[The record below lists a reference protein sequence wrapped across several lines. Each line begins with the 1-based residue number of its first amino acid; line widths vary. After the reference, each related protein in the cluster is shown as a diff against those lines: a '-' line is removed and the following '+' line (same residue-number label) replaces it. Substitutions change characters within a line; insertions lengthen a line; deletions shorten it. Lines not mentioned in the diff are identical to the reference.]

1 MPWQEVC
8 PMDEK
13 VRFIG
18 ALRGQEE
25 SMTELC
31 ERFGISR
38 KTGYKLYRRYQA
50 EGLAGIAE
58 RSRAPHVIPWAISE
72 AQAEAIVG
80 CAASIRAGVQKA
92 AREVA
97 RARARTGLARIEHNR
112 RVAAPPGA

>member
-18 ALRGQEE
+18 ALRAQEE

-38 KTGYKLYRRYQA
+38 KTGYKLYRRYHS
-50 EGLAGIAE
+50 GRGAGGNRGAIA
-58 RSRAPHVIPWAISE
+58 S
-72 AQAEAIVG
+72 
-80 CAASIRAGVQKA
+80 A
-92 AREVA
+92 ARDFHG
-97 RARARTGLARIEHNR
+97 R
-112 RVAAPPGA
+112 